1 MSLQEQTPS
10 DHSIAKKPGHRW
22 PKGVSDNP
30 NGRPKLHRNIQ
41 QLARANTERAFRTII
56 KSMRCGVPSVE
67 LAAAQTVLERG
78 WGKAPIKIDMEIQ
91 SFETFS
97 PEARSAID
105 RICQLL
111 SGQAGQMPDQD
122 VLDITPQAIEPPKQS
137 GE

>member
-1 MSLQEQTPS
+1 
-10 DHSIAKKPGHRW
+10 
-22 PKGVSDNP
+22 
-30 NGRPKLHRNIQ
+30 
-41 QLARANTERAFRTII
+41 
-56 KSMRCGVPSVE
+56 MRCGVPSVE

-122 VLDITPQAIEPPKQS
+122 VLDITPQAIEATKQS